1 MNINILLPYKEKFTK
16 DKASSVSITISNN
29 FKYSNFKKNIFIYGQ
44 FVEKPMFSKNF
55 VGIKKSWNFLK
66 SKNLHNASEMCKKIN
81 DHNNSSIIEVHNRPY
96 LIEYIKSRL
105 KLSHVL
111 TLFLHNDPLE
121 MKGSRT
127 IKERLNLISSTDK
140 IYCVSKYIKNRFLE
154 GISDDEKKVVVLYN
168 GVNRNIKKPPKKKKI
183 IIFVGRIVPEKGV
196 HLFKDA
202 IKEIYEL
209 TDKWKFMI
217 IGSPKLGIKNF
228 DNFSKK
234 IKIDFEHLG
243 PRAKMIGFVNATR
256 IHKIM
261 QESSIIVIPSIWNE
275 PFGLVAAEA
284 MSNGLAIISS
294 KVGGLSEIIGNNGI
308 LINDIDAKKIS
319 NSLLDLI
326 TNDKLLEKYQKK
338 SWNNFNLYSQ
348 KISLV
353 LDRHRESLFL
363 KD

>member
-44 FVEKPMFSKNF
+44 FVEKPMFPKNF
-55 VGIKKSWNFLK
+55 VGIKNSWNFLK
-66 SKNLHNASEMCKKIN
+66 SKNMHNASEMCKKIN
-81 DHNNSSIIEVHNRPY
+81 DHNKSSIIEVHNRPY
-96 LIEYIKSRL
+96 LIKHIKSKL

-111 TLFLHNDPLE
+111 TLFFHNDPLE
-121 MKGSRT
+121 MKGSKT
-127 IKERLNLISSTDK
+127 TKERLNLISNLDK

-154 GISDDEKKVVVLYN
+154 GISDEEKKVVVLHN
-168 GVNRNIKKPPKKKKI
+168 GVKRNIKRAQKKKRK

-202 IKEIYEL
+202 INEIYEL
-209 TDKWKFMI
+209 SDKWKFMI
-217 IGSPKLGIKNF
+217 IGSPKLGEENF

-234 IKIDFEHLG
+234 IKIDFENLG
-243 PRAKMIGFVNATR
+243 SRAKMIGFVNATR
-256 IHKIM
+256 INKIM

-294 KVGGLSEIIGNNGI
+294 NVGGLPEIIGKNGI

-319 NSLLDLI
+319 NSLMNLM

-338 SWNNFNLYSQ
+338 SWNNFNLHSQ

-353 LDRHRESLFL
+353 LDSFRKSLFL